1 MTGDVASL
9 AADMAPYLSAAVSA
23 CGDEVLAPVR
33 DDEATD
39 TAVGLGR
46 HLLVRVFG
54 SLGEAEPLPGP
65 LADLVADPDNEGA
78 QAELCLAVGNAL
90 AADADLADELESM
103 LAGSGGGRGG
113 GGRGGGSRPTPPRTP
128 RPAPRPRPPTWTLPG
143 NEPPEQRNRPP
154 GVR

>member
-9 AADMAPYLSAAVSA
+9 AADMAPYLSAAVSS

-65 LADLVADPDNEGA
+65 LADLVERRAFSRKN
-78 QAELCLAVGNAL
+78 CVGHL
-90 AADADLADELESM
+90 VLLMTDF
-103 LAGSGGGRGG
+103 AGPCGLQL
-113 GGRGGGSRPTPPRTP
+113 T
-128 RPAPRPRPPTWTLPG
+128 
-143 NEPPEQRNRPP
+143 
-154 GVR
+154 VRMA